1 MAKNLTRFGSLFDDT
16 FFDDLFRPL
25 AVRGSGE
32 KVPAID
38 VHETDTEYKVS
49 VDLPGVKKED
59 IQVSLENGILSV
71 KAETRREEKEEKEGK
86 LIRQER
92 HIGQFLRQLSVGAD
106 VDPAAVKA
114 SFNDGVLALTLP
126 KRAKEAP
133 EGVNISVE

>member
-32 KVPAID
+32 RVPAID
-38 VHETDTEYKVS
+38 VHESETEYRVT

-59 IQVSLENGILSV
+59 VQVSLENAILSV
-71 KAETRREEKEEKEGK
+71 TAETRREEKEETEGK

-92 HIGQFLRQLSVGAD
+92 HVGQFLRQLSVGAD
-106 VDPAAVKA
+106 VDSAAVKA

-126 KRAKEAP
+126 KRVKEEP
-133 EGVNISVE
+133 EGVKIDIE